1 MVIYRKVCKT
11 STKIRLLFFRLSF
24 TPTMASLDSTTLT
37 VSSTDSTEEE
47 APAGSPIGPP
57 IGSPTETDSATTE
70 TSAGAAQCAL
80 AIMHRDGEG
89 GPVSMEQ
96 ARVWFA
102 RAAEQGYPDAQYD
115 LAGMHGS
122 GLGGPISMEQARV
135 WYERAAEQGDAGVDV
150 NAYGSCRCRHV
161 AQRQRHVPFPVRV
174 EVRMNPVRARAEK

>member
-1 MVIYRKVCKT
+1 
-11 STKIRLLFFRLSF
+11 
-24 TPTMASLDSTTLT
+24 MASLDSTTLT
-37 VSSTDSTEEE
+37 DSTTPTDSTEEE
-47 APAGSPIGPP
+47 APAGSP

-89 GPVSMEQ
+89 GPV
-96 ARVWFA
+96 
-102 RAAEQGYPDAQYD
+102 
-115 LAGMHGS
+115 
-122 GLGGPISMEQARV
+122 SMEQARV